1 MVKNLKILLLT
12 GSIVALMSAGSNAL
26 GDYGDGVSEVERALL
41 PKFCWV
47 QMGSKVAKGPEFQ
60 IPPGCGPGM
69 NHYCPGLVALI
80 RAKYTADRR
89 RAGALLGQAGTAVEY
104 TLNWM
109 KDYPNCPIRAHVEAT
124 RVEIDTLRAKL
135 AP

>member
-1 MVKNLKILLLT
+1 MQRIDKGIWPAVSL
-12 GSIVALMSAGSNAL
+12 VALLAANSAAF
-26 GDYGDGVSEVERALL
+26 GDYGDGISEIERALL

-47 QMGSKVAKGPEFQ
+47 QMGSKVAKGPAFQ

-80 RAKYTADRR
+80 RAKSTADKRQVGR
-89 RAGALLGQAGTAVEY
+89 LLNGAAGAVEY
-104 TLNWM
+104 TLKWM
-109 KDYPNCPIRAHVEAT
+109 QDYPNCPIRGHVEAT
-124 RVEIDTLRAKL
+124 KAEIEKLRATL